1 MQASRPPLLA
11 TSATSNRAAVG
22 SGIGAV
28 WRPCPARLVR
38 RGKSGAWAGLA
49 SVGGSADAPACGQA
63 VGAKLARLD
72 VDFGR
77 ALWMRGNPEPM
88 NGKDLSDR
96 NTFFICDTD
105 ERGLGLEE
113 NLHLFSLIGGKMF
126 EASRLFFG
134 GKIGR

>member
-28 WRPCPARLVR
+28 WRPRPARLVR

-63 VGAKLARLD
+63 VGSKLARTKFDL
-72 VDFGR
+72 GR
-77 ALWMRGNPEPM
+77 RRWMPGNAERM
-88 NGKDLSDR
+88 NGKAKCLNER
-96 NTFFICDTD
+96 NTCFTYDSD

-113 NLHLFSLIGGKMF
+113 NLRLTSLNGRKMF
-126 EASRLFFG
+126 E
-134 GKIGR
+134 